1 MEKLLIIFGGLSSEH
16 DVSCLSAASVTSNVD
31 YNRFE
36 LKCIGITREG
46 RWLLTEASA
55 EEIKS
60 GEWENRADNVAVFL
74 STDRS
79 RKGLYRWDDTRN
91 PIYVPDC
98 LLPILHGEYGE
109 DGSIQGLFKYADIPY
124 IGPEIM
130 SSAAAIDKAITK
142 RLVKGLGLMQADYL
156 EFKLGESHIEAQCK
170 DIANYFE
177 DRYPIFVKP
186 ANAGSSIGVS
196 KVNDVSEIMNAVC
209 EAYKHHDKLV
219 VEEGISGREIE
230 VAILDRG
237 DGELIASGIGEII
250 NDDKFYSFDEK
261 YKDSIRTKIT
271 IVEDHSDEQ
280 LHEIQEQAK
289 KVFRALECKGLS
301 RVDFFYTDDGEICF
315 NEINTMPGFTEH
327 SMYPKLIMDK
337 GIRYTDMITALV
349 ESAIKR

>member
-1 MEKLLIIFGGLSSEH
+1 MEKLLVIFGGLSPEH
-16 DVSCLSAASVTSNVD
+16 DVSCLSAASVIEHLDLNI
-31 YNRFE
+31 FE
-36 LKCIGITREG
+36 VKCVGITREG
-46 RWLLTEASA
+46 EWLLTEATGK
-55 EEIKS
+55 EIKS

-156 EFKLGESHIEAQCK
+156 EFKYGERHIEAQCK

-196 KVNDVSEIMNAVC
+196 KVNGVSEIVTAVC

-261 YKDSIRTKIT
+261 YKDSIRTKVRIA
-271 IVEDHSDEQ
+271 EDLSDEQ
-280 LHEIQEQAK
+280 VHEIQEQAK
-289 KVFRALECKGLS
+289 TVFRALECKGLS
-301 RVDFFYTDDGEICF
+301 RVDFFYTDEGEICF

-337 GIRYTDMITALV
+337 GISYTDMITALV
-349 ESAIKR
+349 DNAIK

>member
-1 MEKLLIIFGGLSSEH
+1 MEKLLVIFGGLSPEH
-16 DVSCLSAASVTSNVD
+16 DVSCLSAASVIEHLDLNI
-31 YNRFE
+31 FE
-36 LKCIGITREG
+36 VKCVGITREG
-46 RWLLTEASA
+46 EWLLTEATGK
-55 EEIKS
+55 EIKS
-60 GEWENRADNVAVFL
+60 GAWKKRTNNIPVFL
-74 STDRS
+74 STNRS
-79 RKGLYRWDDTRN
+79 RKGLYRWDDARN

-156 EFKLGESHIEAQCK
+156 EFKYGERHIEAQCK

-219 VEEGISGREIE
+219 VEEGIFGREIE

-237 DGELIASGIGEII
+237 DGELIASAIGEII

-261 YKDSIRTKIT
+261 YKDSIRTKIR
-271 IVEDHSDEQ
+271 IVEDLSDEQ
-280 LHEIQEQAK
+280 VHEIQEQAK

-301 RVDFFYTDDGEICF
+301 RVDFFYTNEGEICF

-349 ESAIKR
+349 DNAIK

>member
-31 YNRFE
+31 NNRFE

-60 GEWENRADNVAVFL
+60 GAWKKRTDNIPVFL

-79 RKGLYRWDDTRN
+79 RKGLYRWDDARN

-109 DGSIQGLFKYADIPY
+109 DGSIQGIFKYAGIPY

-177 DRYPIFVKP
+177 GRYPIFVKP

-196 KVNDVSEIMNAVC
+196 KVNGVSEIMTAVC

-219 VEEGISGREIE
+219 IEEGISGREIE

-250 NDDKFYSFDEK
+250 NDDRFYSFDEK
-261 YKDSIRTKIT
+261 YKDSVRTKIR
-271 IVEDHSDEQ
+271 IVEDFSNEQ
-280 LHEIQEQAK
+280 VYEIQEQAK

-301 RVDFFYTDDGEICF
+301 RVDFFYTNEGEICF

-337 GIRYTDMITALV
+337 GISYTDMITALV
-349 ESAIKR
+349 DSAIK